1 MNQFEIEEVKLVNRI
16 ITWLKEGLSINEDH
30 KNGMIMHFACAG
42 VRMYAQPDDYDAA
55 VIAVLE
61 MVQERMNVEM

>member
-1 MNQFEIEEVKLVNRI
+1 MNQFEIEEAKLVDKI
-16 ITWLKEGLSINEDH
+16 IAWTKEGRSLNDDH

-42 VRMYAQPDDYDAA
+42 VRSYAQPEDYDAA

-61 MVQERMNVEM
+61 LVGERLNDKV